1 MYFSSN
7 TCQYVDSI
15 LLIQNCQSIA
25 VVITVTI
32 YGIVLTHT
40 CTLLHNYTYYQKQAI
55 QYVIS
60 IHPASGV

>member
-7 TCQYVDSI
+7 TCQYVDSM
-15 LLIQNCQSIA
+15 QNCQSII